1 MSFAARC
8 KTQADAIAHLRAETN
23 YVSGAVA
30 PVQIEKVYHK
40 RICWKRLHN
49 LYYDVVSQS
58 IGKKHGLRRP

>member
-30 PVQIEKVYHK
+30 PVQTKKVYHK
-40 RICWKRLHN
+40 KN
-49 LYYDVVSQS
+49 LLEALAQLVLRCCQS
-58 IGKKHGLRRP
+58 VNRQKHGLRRP